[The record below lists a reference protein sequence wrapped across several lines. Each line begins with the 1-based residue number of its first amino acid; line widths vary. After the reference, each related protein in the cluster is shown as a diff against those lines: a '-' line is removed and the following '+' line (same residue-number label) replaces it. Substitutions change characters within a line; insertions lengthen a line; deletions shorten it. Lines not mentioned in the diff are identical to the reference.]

1 MKSSAAP
8 LDHINDEGR
17 TPSRWPAL
25 LIKAALGVALL
36 AALIY
41 WGQIDLRTMA
51 GLGEVPGAVLG
62 CMALVA
68 LTWVLGALRWL
79 ILLRALGISIPFID
93 LFYFINI
100 AATLN
105 VFLLGSTGGDAA
117 RILYVWR
124 AMGRKS
130 GRAAISV
137 FADRALG
144 LLGLIAIALVFT
156 AFNWHWMRHVP
167 PLAALGTFLLLAF
180 AASAIATGALF
191 LAPRSVRRLVER
203 LSPWP
208 RVAKLVMHAID
219 VARMI
224 RTAPVALLTSFT
236 IAVLVQ
242 VCSVLA
248 LLVIAEAVNIGRLSV
263 SDYMFAAPIA
273 LVANALPLTPNGLGV
288 GEVAFDQICR
298 WLEPIP
304 TAAAYS
310 SIFFAFRSVS
320 ALVSLSGFVTFAVYR
335 PRRQSTA

>member
-8 LDHINDEGR
+8 LDQIKDEGR
-17 TPSRWPAL
+17 TLSRWWAL
-25 LIKAALGVALL
+25 PIKAALGVVLL

-41 WGQIDLRTMA
+41 LGQVDLSTIA
-51 GLGEVPGAVLG
+51 SLAEVPAAVFG
-62 CMALVA
+62 CMAMVA

-79 ILLRALGISIPFID
+79 ILLRVLGISIPFFD
-93 LFYFINI
+93 LFCFINI

-124 AMGRKS
+124 ALGRKS

-137 FADRALG
+137 FADRVLG
-144 LLGLIAIALVFT
+144 LLGLVAIALVFT
-156 AFNWHWMRHVP
+156 AFNWRWMRHVP

-191 LAPRSVRRLVER
+191 LAPNPVQRLVER
-203 LSPWP
+203 LSRWP
-208 RVAKLVMHAID
+208 RVAKLATQATD

-224 RTAPVALLTSFT
+224 RTAPVALLTSFA

-248 LLVIAEAVNIGRLSV
+248 LLVIAEALNIGRLSAA
-263 SDYMFAAPIA
+263 DYMFAAPIA

-298 WLEPIP
+298 WLEPVP

-310 SIFFAFRSVS
+310 SIFFAFRSIS
-320 ALVSLSGFVTFAVYR
+320 ALVSLSGFVTFVVHR